1 MSRGQVLEALLA
13 QAMHAA
19 VRVLPRRAA
28 LLLGARLGDLARM
41 TGIRR
46 AVALANLEMAFPER
60 SAADRSRI
68 LTAHYRDVGMLL
80 CEAARGAMDVHAP
93 AGEVV
98 AHARGLEHL
107 EAARLAGRGAI
118 VLTGH
123 YGDFGLLGAWLGRLN
138 LLYMFGKPLQ
148 NPAVEA
154 LLVQTCEE
162 AGMPRI
168 VGGAGLRR
176 LVVGLKHNHWVM
188 MLADQDAGRDGVFV
202 PFMGRLCST
211 LAAPAE
217 ISLRTGAP
225 IIMAFIT
232 RREDGRNDVDVL
244 PPLVIDR
251 PDEPDAVERLT
262 ALHTAVLERWVRS
275 HPHMWFWLHRRW
287 KTPPPAAPTALRRD
301 GADGAA
307 RAPAGPDAAI
317 ARGA

>member
-1 MSRGQVLEALLA
+1 MSRAQVLEALLA
-13 QAMHAA
+13 RALHAT

-28 LLLGARLGDLARM
+28 LLLGARLGDLAGM
-41 TGIRR
+41 IGIRR
-46 AVALANLEMAFPER
+46 AVAIANLELAFPER
-60 SAADRSRI
+60 SPEERSRI

-80 CEAARGAMDVHAP
+80 CEAARGAMDVHAR

-107 EAARLAGRGAI
+107 EAAKLAGRGAI

-154 LLVQTCEE
+154 LLVENCEE

-168 VGGAGLRR
+168 VGGPGLRR
-176 LVVGLKHNHWVM
+176 LVVGLKNNHWVM

-202 PFMGRLCST
+202 PFMGRLSST

-217 ISLRTGAP
+217 IALRTGAP
-225 IIMAFIT
+225 ILMAFIT
-232 RREDGRNDVDVL
+232 RREDGRNEVDVL
-244 PPLVIDR
+244 PPLVIDH
-251 PDEPDAVERLT
+251 PDEADAVERLT
-262 ALHTAVLERWVRS
+262 ALHTEVLERWVRM

-287 KTPPPAAPTALRRD
+287 KTPPPPAHQRD
-301 GADGAA
+301 GANGIE